1 MINLSRIP
9 EQDRIALELI
19 YQKYLEFRERHPN
32 FDNPE
37 QAYKIILKELEGT
50 CYLLLHEEKPWT
62 ESGRDEIREE
72 IRIVGAISLRFM
84 LDLNK

>member
-1 MINLSRIP
+1 MVDLNKIP

-19 YQKYLEFRERHPN
+19 YQKYLEFRDRHPN

-50 CYLLLHEEKPWT
+50 LFLLNHEEKPWT
-62 ESGRDEIREE
+62 ESSRGELREE
-72 IRIVGAISLRFM
+72 IKIVGAIALRFM